1 MLIRNFAAQM
11 KKYIVILAVVASL
24 TACNHGRQKEVER
37 FRMKV
42 RSQFLE
48 EKLAKAQLELAH
60 TDSILQQR
68 EAHEDS
74 IKGPKRNYQDSLE
87 LAADVQGAQ
96 IRYIHK
102 KQKEI
107 Q

>member
-1 MLIRNFAAQM
+1 M
-11 KKYIVILAVVASL
+11 
-24 TACNHGRQKEVER
+24 
-37 FRMKV
+37 
-42 RSQFLE
+42 RSQYLE
-48 EKLAKAQLELAH
+48 EKLAEAQLELAH

-68 EAHEDS
+68 ELREDS
-74 IKGPKRNYQDSLE
+74 TKVQKRNYQDSLE

-107 Q
+107 K

>member
-1 MLIRNFAAQM
+1 M
-11 KKYIVILAVVASL
+11 KKYVVILAVVASL
-24 TACNHGRQKEVER
+24 MACNHGRQKEIER

-42 RSQFLE
+42 RSQYLE
-48 EKLAKAQLELAH
+48 EKLAEAQLELAH

-68 EAHEDS
+68 ELREDS
-74 IKGPKRNYQDSLE
+74 TKVQKRNYQDSLE

-107 Q
+107 K